1 MKPYPASFPSTAIF
15 SGMSREEIESILHCL
30 GASQEVFP
38 KGCAIFRAGDET
50 ESMGLVL
57 SGNVLVIQ
65 EDLWGHRS
73 IMDMIVPEIPSAKF
87 SLPHR
92 AVFSMSAL

>member
-73 IMDMIVPEIPSAKF
+73 IMDMIVPGDSSAKF

>member
-38 KGCAIFRAGDET
+38 KAAPF
-50 ESMGLVL
+50 
-57 SGNVLVIQ
+57 SGRVTKPN
-65 EDLWGHRS
+65 LWG
-73 IMDMIVPEIPSAKF
+73 
-87 SLPHR
+87 LC
-92 AVFSMSAL
+92 